1 MKPLLDAAARDEDE
15 HVSRNGPL
23 PWQRT
28 PGALIGLLQE
38 AGLTGRGGAN
48 FPTWRKLARTSVTD
62 RPVVI
67 ANAAEGEPASNKD
80 KVLFTH
86 CPHLVLDGLQ
96 LTAEAVGASRVY
108 LYGPKGT
115 VVPQRKSDRY
125 PIVYVEAPDTFT
137 AGESSA
143 VQAAVAGRKPLPTDR
158 SRDDMLVQN
167 VETLARIAQIA
178 RYGPRWFRQHD
189 TLLATISGAVRRP
202 GVYEVPRNV
211 AVHQLLDLAGGI
223 EPAKAVLVGGYHGT
237 WQRPGDAIA
246 DPGAGVVIALHAN
259 ESGLARTTGIVRYL
273 ASQSTRQCGPCRF
286 GLPALAEA
294 LAERQWLRASQ
305 LVGLV
310 EGRGACHHPDGTAR
324 LVRSA
329 LTVFEEEWR
338 R

>member
-1 MKPLLDAAARDEDE
+1 MRPLLDAAARDEDE
-15 HVSRNGPL
+15 HIARNGPL
-23 PWQRT
+23 PWPRT
-28 PGALIGLLQE
+28 PGALIGAVQE

-67 ANAAEGEPASNKD
+67 ANAAEGEPASSKD
-80 KVLFTH
+80 KVLFAH

-96 LTAEAVGASRVY
+96 LAAEAVGASRVY

-143 VQAAVAGRKPLPTDR
+143 VMAAVEGKKPRPRDA

-189 TLLATISGAVRRP
+189 TFLATISGAVRQP
-202 GVYEVPRNV
+202 GVYEVERTA
-211 AVHQLLDLAGGI
+211 AVQRLLDLAGGV
-223 EPAKAVLVGGYHGT
+223 EPVKAVLVGGYHGT
-237 WQRPGDAIA
+237 WLKPHDIVA
-246 DPGAGVVIALHAN
+246 DPGAGVAIALHGN
-259 ESGLARTTGIVRYL
+259 ESGLQKTAEIVRYL
-273 ASQSTRQCGPCRF
+273 ASRSTKQCGPCRF
-286 GLPALAEA
+286 GLPALADA
-294 LAERQWLRASQ
+294 VAHRDLPQAARLA
-305 LVGLV
+305 GLV
-310 EGRGACHHPDGTAR
+310 DGRGACHHPDGVAR
-324 LVRSA
+324 LVRSSIDA
-329 LTVFEEEWR
+329 FEEEWLR
-338 R
+338 

>member
-1 MKPLLDAAARDEDE
+1 MRPLLDAAARDEDE
-15 HVSRNGPL
+15 HIARNGPL

-28 PGALIGLLQE
+28 NGALIGALQE
-38 AGLTGRGGAN
+38 AGLTGRGGAD
-48 FPTWRKLARTSVTD
+48 FPTWRKFARTSVTD

-67 ANAAEGEPASNKD
+67 ANAAEGEPASRKD
-80 KVLFTH
+80 KVLYAQ

-96 LTAEAVGASRVY
+96 LAAEAVGASRVY

-125 PIVYVEAPDTFT
+125 PIVHVVAPDAFT

-143 VQAAVAGRKPLPTDR
+143 VMAAVQGRRPLPTDT

-189 TLLATISGAVRRP
+189 TWLATVSGAVRRP
-202 GVYEVPRNV
+202 GVYEVERGV
-211 AVHQLLDLAGGI
+211 AVQRLLDLAGGV
-223 EPAKAVLVGGYHGT
+223 EPVKAALVGGYHGT
-237 WQRPGDAIA
+237 WRQPHDTVT
-246 DPGAGVVIALHAN
+246 DPGAGVVIAQAAN
-259 ESGLARTTGIVRYL
+259 ESGLARTTEIVRYL
-273 ASQSTRQCGPCRF
+273 ASQSTKQCGPCKF

-294 LAERQWLRASQ
+294 MSRRQWDRVRE

-310 EGRGACHHPDGTAR
+310 DGRGACHHPDGVAR
-324 LVRSA
+324 LVRSSLNA
-329 LTVFEEEWR
+329 FPQEWR
-338 R
+338 K

>member
-1 MKPLLDAAARDEDE
+1 MRLYIRPLLDAAARDEDE
-15 HVSRNGPL
+15 HIARNGPL
-23 PWQRT
+23 PWQTT
-28 PGALIGLLQE
+28 PGALIGALQE

-48 FPTWRKLARTSVTD
+48 FPTWRKLARAAVTD

-67 ANAAEGEPASNKD
+67 ANAAEGEPASRKD
-80 KVLFTH
+80 KVLLQH
-86 CPHLVLDGLQ
+86 CRHLVLDGLQ

-108 LYGPKGT
+108 LYGA

-125 PIVYVEAPDTFT
+125 PVTYVDAPGTFA

-143 VQAAVAGRKPLPTDR
+143 VMAAVAGRKPLPTDD

-189 TLLATISGAVRRP
+189 TFLATVSGAVQRP
-202 GVYEVPRNV
+202 GVYEVDQHV
-211 AVHQLLDLAGGI
+211 AVQRLLDLAGGI
-223 EPAKAVLVGGYHGT
+223 ETKAVLVGGYHGT
-237 WQRPGDAIA
+237 WLTPRDVIA
-246 DPGAGVVIALHAN
+246 DPGAGVAIALSAG
-259 ESGLARTTGIVRYL
+259 ESGLAKTTEIVNYL

-294 LAERQWLRASQ
+294 LAARRMDQVYR

-310 EGRGACHHPDGTAR
+310 DGRGACHHPDGTAR

-329 LTVFEEEWR
+329 LTAFAGEYR
-338 R
+338 

>member
-1 MKPLLDAAARDEDE
+1 MRPLLDAAARSEDE
-15 HVSRNGPL
+15 HIDRNGPL
-23 PWQRT
+23 PWPSA
-28 PGALIGLLQE
+28 PGVLIGAVQE

-48 FPTWRKLARTSVTD
+48 FPTWRKLARAAVTD

-67 ANAAEGEPASNKD
+67 ANAAEGEPASSKD
-80 KVLFTH
+80 KVLLSH

-96 LTAEAVGASRVY
+96 LAAEAVGASRVY

-115 VVPQRKSDRY
+115 VVPKRKSDRY
-125 PIVYVEAPDTFT
+125 PIVHVQAPDTFT

-143 VQAAVAGRKPLPTDR
+143 VMAAVAGRPARPTDR
-158 SRDDMLVQN
+158 SREDMLVQN

-189 TLLATISGAVRRP
+189 SFLATVSGAVKRP
-202 GVYEVPRNV
+202 GVYEVPKNPEVR
-211 AVHQLLDLAGGI
+211 QLLDLADAI
-223 EPAKAVLVGGYHGT
+223 EPTKAVLVGGYHGT
-237 WQRPGDAIA
+237 WLRPHDIVD
-246 DPGAGVVIALHAN
+246 DPGAGVAIALHTN
-259 ESGLARTTGIVRYL
+259 ESGLTKTTEIVRYL

-294 LAERQWLRASQ
+294 MTRRQWPQVRR
-305 LVGLV
+305 LV
-310 EGRGACHHPDGTAR
+310 ELVDGRGACHHPDGTAR

-329 LTVFEEEWR
+329 LAAFGEER